1 MIELRNLGF
10 AVATPNTDATYMDVV
25 VTASNDSCVTILNPT
40 TRIFGTSGNIFL
52 DIDVTEACLATE
64 SITITVTDN
73 SANNCQNSTTY
84 GLIGYDPCT
93 NLAATITSSFVAGS
107 DFAFT
112 VAATGGNGGYAYQ
125 WYYDTS
131 VYETLDAN
139 SSVLALTVKDG
150 ATVGNTIGLI
160 CDVTANGNCEVRA
173 SLNYQ
178 VCKPVLVEVNPPV
191 IECLAEAVQTE
202 CTLSF
207 GYATTTLQA
216 TSCVGRSIDW
226 STLEL
231 SSTFGVC
238 VRQVGD
244 TAQIDIYQIDTGIS
258 SGSFTWSVADSL
270 GIRSNPITINVVLG
284 TCINTTTNPT
294 TTESAAPI
302 PVLDEVLSGPNQ
314 TPSTVITTN
323 VRRRIGEP
331 SRTASIDWSSFDFLA
346 GNGQTRVSATEL
358 TGING
363 TARFVA
369 GDKIEYTV
377 SGKNENVD
385 VVQFALADEN
395 GNMLN
400 TGKIYYDF
408 EAYTVPT
415 LASSGSTTVGAG
427 NSTTITLSDSSGLS
441 KLNTGVVTSEPTKG
455 SYSLGTGGS
464 LIYTPNANA
473 EGADSITL
481 YYTTVDGINSNP
493 ITINFTNIYGGQS
506 SSLSL
511 CDVTSTVNLLSIIS
525 GNGAPTTGGTW
536 TAAATNPDA
545 TVDISTPTAVD
556 FTGHVTGVYNF
567 TYSVTSGSVTETA
580 IATVNFQVE
589 GNKSVSFNSSS
600 SAAGTI
606 QAIFTVENIDPSDLT
621 IKQYRAASGFT
632 PPLIQDSNFYGEV
645 PTANY
650 TYVGTTLTITFT
662 GVTALDS
669 SIFEITYEDS
679 CGDEQTVVSST
690 IVA

>member
-10 AVATPNTDATYMDVV
+10 AVSTPNTDATYMDVV
-25 VTASNDSCVTILNPT
+25 VTASNDSCVTVLNPT
-40 TRIFGTSGNIFL
+40 TRIFGTSGNVFL

-64 SITITVTDN
+64 TITITVTDN
-73 SANNCQNSTTY
+73 SANNCQDSSTY

-93 NLAATITSSFVAGS
+93 DLAATISNSFVAGS

-112 VAATGGNGGYAYQ
+112 VAATGGNGGYTYQ

-131 VYETLDAN
+131 VYETLDST
-139 SSVLALTVKDG
+139 SSVLALTVKEG

-160 CDVTANGNCEVRA
+160 CDVVADGNCEVRA

-178 VCKPVLVEVNPPV
+178 VCKPVLNEINPPV
-191 IECLAEAVQTE
+191 IECLGDAVQTQ

-238 VRQVGD
+238 VRQVD
-244 TAQIDIYQIDTGIS
+244 ETAQIDIYQIDTGIT

-270 GIRSNPITINVVLG
+270 GVRSNPLTVSVVLG
-284 TCINTTTNPT
+284 SCAQTTTSPT
-294 TTESAAPI
+294 AESSAPI
-302 PVLDEVLSGPNQ
+302 PVLDEVLSVPNQ
-314 TPSTVITTN
+314 AASTVITTD

-331 SRTASIDWSSFDFLA
+331 SRTVDVDWSTFDFVA

-385 VVQFALADEN
+385 VVQFTLDDEN
-395 GNMLN
+395 GNKLN

-441 KLNTGVVTSEPTKG
+441 KLGSGVVTSEPTKG

-493 ITINFTNIYGGQS
+493 ITINFTVVYGGLS

-545 TVDISTPTAVD
+545 SVDISTPTAVD
-556 FTGHVTGVYNF
+556 FTGHTTGVYNF
-567 TYSVTSGSVTETA
+567 TYTVTSGSVTETA

-589 GNKSVSFNSSS
+589 GNKLVTFASSS

-606 QAIFTVENIDPSDLT
+606 SAVFTVENIDPSDLN
-621 IKQYRAASGFT
+621 ILQYRAASGFT
-632 PPLIQDSNFYGEV
+632 PPLVQDSNLYGSV
-645 PTANY
+645 PAANY
-650 TYVGTTLTITFT
+650 TYVGTTLTITYT
-662 GVTALDS
+662 GVTSGDS
-669 SIFEITYEDS
+669 SQFVITYDDS
-679 CGDEQTVVSST
+679 CGDEQTANSST